1 VRRASIQ
8 TARGRTVATPIPG
21 AAQVFHRI
29 YTRLGCNGRPP
40 HFIVEFYPY
49 SNLVNTIR
57 LRDDSAFVRISD
69 ILRGAPRQVME
80 AAAAILL
87 GRLYRRRAP
96 NELVEA
102 YRHFSVSRGTHRRVL
117 AMRRRRGHRVVRDAK
132 GRVHNLGPIFSQLNR
147 RYFSGRLH
155 RPRLGWSTRQW
166 RAQLGCFD
174 PGLDQI
180 VINKRLDHHQV
191 PRFVVEYVM
200 YHEMLHVRHPIRVA
214 ACGLQSHSAAFR
226 NEERRYANYDRA
238 RSFLDRL

>member
-1 VRRASIQ
+1 MTKGFLRSRKGRSAV
-8 TARGRTVATPIPG
+8 TAIPG
-21 AAQVFHRI
+21 AAQVFHRM

-40 HFIVEFYPY
+40 HFVVELYPY

-57 LRDDSAFVRISD
+57 LREDCAYVRLSD
-69 ILRGAPRQVME
+69 ILRGAPLFVLE

-96 NELVEA
+96 RELVDA
-102 YRHFSVSRGTHRRVL
+102 YRHFSVARSTHRRVL
-117 AMRRRRGHRVVRDAK
+117 AMRRRRGRRVTRPEK
-132 GRVHNLGPIFSQLNR
+132 GGAHNLGPIFSRLNR

-180 VINKRLDHHQV
+180 VINTRLDQSQV
-191 PRFVVEYVM
+191 PQYVVEYVM

-226 NEERRYANYDRA
+226 SEERRYAHYERA
-238 RSFLDRL
+238 RSFLDRM